1 MSRTK
6 NVFAMKKK
14 KNIFPSFKRTL
25 FPTKKNKI
33 AKNVSDITFK
43 DFCDKKKAYFLF
55 SFSRA

>member
-1 MSRTK
+1 
-6 NVFAMKKK
+6 MKKK

-43 DFCDKKKAYFLF
+43 DFCDKKKHISCSPSVAPNEE
-55 SFSRA
+55 